1 VGSMAVDY
9 SMPVLVV
16 DDYRAVARIIGRL
29 LNQAGFKEVDDAG
42 DAEEALAKMRERKY
56 GLVLSDWHMAPMTGF
71 ELLEAAK
78 ADEKL
83 RDTTFIMVSADFS
96 PENATAAKQAGASGL
111 MLKPFDA
118 QTLRAKI
125 AGAFR

>member
-1 VGSMAVDY
+1 MAVDY

-56 GLVLSDWHMAPMTGF
+56 GLVLSDWHMAPMTGY

-83 RDTTFIMVSADFS
+83 RDTTFLMVSADFS
-96 PENATAAKQAGASGL
+96 PENATAAKHAGASGL